1 MAQNPTS
8 TWSETGTGT
17 NDGATAIHAAS
28 TIGAANRTYFVTN
41 ISGHTDMDS
50 IVQVLDG
57 TTVKW
62 ETAVA
67 VAAATCPEA
76 WELVSRSVNKSTG
89 AFSCAPKKPAKPINC
104 GPGLAYFE
112 KGGVIGCRKGK

>member
-67 VAAATCPEA
+67 VAAGRDFGFPVHIPITPATACSGKVVTSA
-76 WELVSRSVNKSTG
+76 SDCAVNIQGYSI
-89 AFSCAPKKPAKPINC
+89 P
-104 GPGLAYFE
+104 
-112 KGGVIGCRKGK
+112 